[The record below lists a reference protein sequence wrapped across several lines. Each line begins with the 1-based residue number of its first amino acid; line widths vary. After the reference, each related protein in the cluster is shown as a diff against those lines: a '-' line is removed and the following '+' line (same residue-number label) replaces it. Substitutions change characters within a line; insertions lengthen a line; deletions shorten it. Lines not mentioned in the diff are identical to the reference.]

1 MILSGAAQ
9 MNPASILLWEE
20 KTGLH
25 IKASAKEELLKQHTV
40 ERAIEIFKSALAAV
54 RAET

>member
-1 MILSGAAQ
+1 

-20 KTGLH
+20 KAGLH
-25 IKASAKEELLKQHTV
+25 IKASAKEELLKQHTS